1 MYLRLTSI
9 LPLTFLN
16 AIPSSLLLRA
26 FCRYAGCPPLVAYL
40 PKSEE
45 KYPVQTPPPPQA
57 PSLRTLS
64 SAAVRTS

>member
-1 MYLRLTSI
+1 MHLRLTSI
-9 LPLTFLN
+9 LPLKFLN

-26 FCRYAGCPPLVAYL
+26 FSRFAGCPPLVAYL

-45 KYPVQTPPPPQA
+45 KYPIHPPPPPKT
-57 PSLRTLS
+57 PSLPTLS